1 MRSVFTKVF
10 LLIFYSFFSVAGFCQ
25 EDTEF
30 PPGFIMHARVHN
42 GMVTNFHRGADLY
55 VGGVQFVPQ
64 VTVVP
69 QLLRAG
75 IVAGGFYTN
84 KKIEGQLGP
93 VLSLK
98 LKTIKAGP
106 FGTAANLHLTAEH
119 LWGTGKQKLVG
130 GGLHADLLNLITLG
144 ITAHR
149 DYEFNNWWLQTALG
163 FRISKK
169 KKTVEPFNQ

>member
-1 MRSVFTKVF
+1 MRSVFPKF
-10 LLIFYSFFSVAGFCQ
+10 LFLIFYCFFSVTGFSQ
-25 EDTEF
+25 DDTEF
-30 PPGFIMHARVHN
+30 PPGFIMHTKIHN

-55 VGGVQFVPQ
+55 VGGIQFIPQ

-69 QLLRAG
+69 HLLRAG
-75 IVAGGFYTN
+75 VVAGGFYANT
-84 KKIEGQLGP
+84 KIEGQLGP
-93 VLSLK
+93 VVSIK
-98 LKTIKAGP
+98 LKTFNAGP
-106 FGTAANLHLTAEH
+106 FGSTANLHLTAEH

-130 GGLHADLLNLITLG
+130 GGLHVDLLNLITLG

-149 DYEFNNWWLQTALG
+149 DYEFNNWWLQTAVG